1 MDRDETLLRFD
12 TAHPFWTR
20 DLLRT
25 EGAAEETID
34 DLIFSGAL
42 LAGENGVLRLTTEGE
57 NTFRRLV
64 SECFLES
71 APGRPSGDVQV
82 QLFRTRLESAFRR
95 SFVQKWGTKEFHPG
109 AQLSYIP
116 DSADSAVAVIA
127 GGQPDWPALRSA
139 ESRAFAERFPRTGMA
154 ARDCFPTTD
163 EVREWILQSGIRV
176 GALETDLLMLCGYDV
191 NHYMHFP
198 PHPNDA
204 LGLKDKDRYF
214 CFRAPGTV
222 TVETLLAATG
232 RMHLAL
238 DFLRRAVLPGF
249 VDRDSQDQD
258 NINWLVFA
266 SDSERE
272 VDRILSLLAPFGDD
286 LIAPAFPFEIWAVS
300 VEALSSVREPFEN
313 VHELFASRG
322 RPVRR
327 MS

>member
-12 TAHPFWTR
+12 TAHPVWTR

-34 DLIFSGAL
+34 ALISGAL
-42 LAGENGVLRLTTEGE
+42 LAGENGVLHLTTEGE
-57 NTFRRLV
+57 NAFRLLV

-71 APGRPSGDVQV
+71 APGRPAGDAPT

-95 SFVQKWGTKEFHPG
+95 SFIQRWGTKEFHPG
-109 AQLSYIP
+109 ARLSYIP
-116 DSADSAVAVIA
+116 DSADAAVVAIA
-127 GGQPDWPALRSA
+127 GGRPDWPALRSA

-154 ARDCFPTTD
+154 ARDCFPKVD
-163 EVREWILQSGIRV
+163 EVREWILQSRIRV

-198 PHPNDA
+198 PHPNDD

-272 VDRILSLLAPFGDD
+272 VERVLSLLAPFGDD

-300 VEALSSVREPFEN
+300 VEALASVGEPFEN
-313 VHELFASRG
+313 VHELFESRG

>member
-20 DLLRT
+20 DLLRS
-25 EGAAEETID
+25 EGAAEEAVD
-34 DLIFSGAL
+34 ALISDAL
-42 LAGENGVLRLTTEGE
+42 LACENGVLHLTAEGE
-57 NTFRRLV
+57 GAFRRLV

-71 APGRPSGDVQV
+71 APGRPSGDVPV
-82 QLFRTRLESAFRR
+82 QLFRTRLETAFRR

-109 AQLSYIP
+109 ARLSYIP
-116 DSADSAVAVIA
+116 ESADPDIVAIA
-127 GGQPDWPALRSA
+127 GGRPDWSARRSA
-139 ESRAFAERFPRTGMA
+139 ESRAFAERFPHTGMA
-154 ARDCFPTTD
+154 ARDCFPKAG
-163 EVREWILQSGIRV
+163 EVREWILRSGIRV

-198 PHPNDA
+198 PHPNDS

-214 CFRAPGTV
+214 CFRTPGTV
-222 TVETLLAATG
+222 TVEALLAATG

-258 NINWLVFA
+258 QINWLVFA

-272 VDRILSLLAPFGDD
+272 VDRVSSLLAPFGDD

-300 VEALSSVREPFEN
+300 VEALGSVGEPFEN
-313 VHELFASRG
+313 VHEFFASCG